1 MPWYDLFGKKKTK
14 TPLDKCKEVCKGT
27 VQIFDSLVEDN
38 QNIYKAVDTLKEEIK
53 LYREVM
59 AMDSNLKKRFEFVS
73 AKLDEQKTAA
83 ARTIQSWFRTAYVL
97 KQHALTI
104 QTWYRRCIHYKQKN
118 AACRIQR
125 FIRKR
130 AQIRDSLDFGTPRKW
145 RIPEHDD
152 PHSPKFDCRIKFDEI
167 MLLGNYNVPVLVCFW
182 IYRRINNPTPLQS
195 ISVKWKKEIF
205 EKEEVESVP

>member
-1 MPWYDLFGKKKTK
+1 MPWYDLFGKKKTKTK

-27 VQIFDSLVEDN
+27 VQIFDSLVEEN

-73 AKLDEQKTAA
+73 AKLDKQKTAARQAA
-83 ARTIQSWFRTAYVL
+83 ARTIQSWFRTAYGL

-130 AQIRDSLDFGTPRKW
+130 AQIRDFGTPRKW

-152 PHSPKFDCRIKFDEI
+152 PYSPKFDCRMKFGKWYGLEM
-167 MLLGNYNVPVLVCFW
+167 MLVQNMPMLVCFC
-182 IYRRINNPTPLQS
+182 IYSRINNPTPLFK
-195 ISVKWKKEIF
+195 I
-205 EKEEVESVP
+205 